1 MIVGEFFKLGFS
13 NSRIK
18 EFGVTSIAEI
28 LGQVDEKKFDKIVQ
42 QKFEKLDATS
52 FKTFS
57 KTKINQKNVQP
68 TTIQFRCRSRQSF

>member
-1 MIVGEFFKLGFS
+1 LIVGEFFKLGFS

-42 QKFEKLDATS
+42 QKFEKLVGS
-52 FKTFS
+52 LF
-57 KTKINQKNVQP
+57 
-68 TTIQFRCRSRQSF
+68 